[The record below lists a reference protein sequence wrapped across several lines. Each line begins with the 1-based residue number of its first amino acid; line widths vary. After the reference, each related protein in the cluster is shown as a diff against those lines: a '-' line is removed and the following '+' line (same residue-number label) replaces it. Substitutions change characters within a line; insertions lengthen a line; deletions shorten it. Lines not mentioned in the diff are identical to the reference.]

1 MRERLV
7 GVAPFEVSPEQP
19 RYVVFDHRGR
29 HAAYN
34 RLADRRGL
42 APPAPP
48 TNVESLDRL
57 APGGPARG
65 SAAGRALQPDI
76 AGPVLR
82 ARMRAP
88 VEIQLETPALL
99 AELIPQPLDDCRE
112 LGLGRSDGV
121 VAMRIADAS
130 DRRRIEAVRIQR
142 ETDRANLRDD

>member
-34 RLADRRGL
+34 RFPTRRLLAQ
-42 APPAPP
+42 PAAKY
-48 TNVESLDRL
+48 NVESLERL
-57 APGGPARG
+57 ARG

-82 ARMRAP
+82 ARMRPP
-88 VEIQLETPALL
+88 VEIALETADLP
-99 AELIPQPLDDCRE
+99 AELIHQPLDDCRE

-121 VAMRIADAS
+121 VAMRIGDAS
-130 DRRRIEAVRIQR
+130 DRRRVEAVRIQR
-142 ETDRANLRDD
+142 ESDRADLPDHVVE